1 MAKTNVKITNG
12 DMEAWVTPGSAKAYE
27 RHGWTVVDDGSSE
40 PEAAPAPETPEP
52 DETTTSREAE

>member
-1 MAKTNVKITNG
+1 MARADVKITNG
-12 DMEAWVTPGSAKAYE
+12 DMEAWVTARAAQTYE

-40 PEAAPAPETPEP
+40 PEAEPAPVSPEP